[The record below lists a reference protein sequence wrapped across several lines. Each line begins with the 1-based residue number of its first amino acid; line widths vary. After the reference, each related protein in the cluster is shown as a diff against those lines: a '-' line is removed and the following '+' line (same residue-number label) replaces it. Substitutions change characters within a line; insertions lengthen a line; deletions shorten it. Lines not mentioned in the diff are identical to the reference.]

1 MKKISRRN
9 FIKRGVAT
17 GAAVAAVSAFGQQA
31 WYSKSP
37 DLLGDSNG
45 NRVVIIGGGWGGIT
59 TARELL
65 RSGEDIEVVLVEQKP
80 FFMSCPMSNL
90 YLAGIKDLSYITFDY
105 GNAID
110 EGMIFINERAMEIDR
125 DAKVVG
131 TGAGNISYDYLV
143 MSPGIDYMEETIE
156 GFSEAAHMMP
166 VGFKP
171 FEHIALRRKIEQFE
185 GGDFIISVPK
195 GPYRCPPGPYER
207 IALLGHYLKEN
218 EIPGKIT
225 VLDSNNNPIAKAD
238 GFLAA
243 YDDLYADQIDYIPNA
258 EVIGVDYASKTVTT
272 AELGEFTFDLANL
285 IPQMKAGE
293 IVRTAGLGDR
303 WANVQQPNFISEMD
317 DSVYLLGDVV
327 GNMPVPKS
335 GMVANTSG
343 HIVGKHL
350 AQRIAGTAVADID
363 VLGPSNICY
372 SFVNETESIW
382 VSAEYG
388 LDEVENAIVRT
399 DGGIDQERSFTNG
412 VLASDWARGLW
423 ADMFGES

>member
-1 MKKISRRN
+1 MKNISRRK
-9 FIKRGVAT
+9 FIQKGVAT
-17 GAAVAAVSAFGQQA
+17 GAAFAAAGAFGQQA

-37 DLLGDSNG
+37 SLLGESRG

-59 TARELL
+59 TARELM

-90 YLAGIKDLSYITFDY
+90 YLAGIKDLSYITFEY
-105 GNAID
+105 SNAIA
-110 EGMIFINERAMEIDR
+110 EGMIFVNERAMEIDR

-131 TGAGNISYDYLV
+131 TGAGSIDYDYLV
-143 MSPGIDYMEETIE
+143 LSPGIDYMNETIE
-156 GFSEAAHMMP
+156 GFSEVAHLMP

-171 FEHIALRRKIEQFE
+171 FEHLALKRKIEEFE

-218 EIPGKIT
+218 DIPGKIT

-243 YDDLYADQIDYIPNA
+243 YDDLYADYIDYIPNA
-258 EVIGVDYASKTVTT
+258 EVISVDYENKTVNT

-303 WANVQQPNFISEMD
+303 WANVKQPNFVSEMD
-317 DSVYLLGDVV
+317 DNVYLIGDVV

-335 GMVANTSG
+335 GMVANTTG

-350 AQRIAGTAVADID
+350 AQRISGKEIADIE

-372 SFVNETESIW
+372 SFVNENDSIW

-388 LDEVENAIVRT
+388 LDDIENSIVKT
-399 DGGIDQERSFTNG
+399 DGGIDQERSGVNG
-412 VLASDWARGLW
+412 ILAEEWARGLW